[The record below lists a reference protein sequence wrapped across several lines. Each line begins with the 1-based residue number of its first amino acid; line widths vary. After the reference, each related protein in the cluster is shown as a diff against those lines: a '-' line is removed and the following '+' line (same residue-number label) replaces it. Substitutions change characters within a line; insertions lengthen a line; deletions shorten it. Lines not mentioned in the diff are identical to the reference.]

1 MTTQSISNSIKW
13 TSQKASPW
21 SRVRLREWGTRW
33 CHIFGEAAQLSW
45 IRSSGICIIPEHR
58 RHKAIHSWLLADNI
72 GTTRTLEGEGADCGP
87 GREHLPCTAT
97 LVQED
102 AYATR
107 ESHNGESPG
116 ST

>member
-58 RHKAIHSWLLADNI
+58 RRKAIHFWLLADDI

-87 GREHLPCTAT
+87 GQRTSSLHFSGPIP
-97 LVQED
+97 
-102 AYATR
+102 
-107 ESHNGESPG
+107 SHSCLAHFSSAEMRRQ
-116 ST
+116 T